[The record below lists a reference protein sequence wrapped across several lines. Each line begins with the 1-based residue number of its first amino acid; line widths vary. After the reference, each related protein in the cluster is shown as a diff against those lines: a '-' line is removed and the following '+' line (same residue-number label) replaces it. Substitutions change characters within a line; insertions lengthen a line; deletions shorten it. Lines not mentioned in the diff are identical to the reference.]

1 MFGIFPAEFLTA
13 AIGASGYFVI
23 GQFQAPLRLVFPQYH
38 HLRHQ
43 RNSDG
48 RTSSIRTSRQVRHI
62 ADGGQ
67 RHSWG
72 KSFA

>member
-1 MFGIFPAEFLTA
+1 MLRIFPAEFLTA

-23 GQFQAPLRLVFPQYH
+23 GQFQAPLMLVSLHYH
-38 HLRHQ
+38 RQHHQ

-48 RTSSIRTSRQVRHI
+48 RTSSIRTNRRVRHI

-67 RHSWG
+67 RHN
-72 KSFA
+72 